1 VWWFFKFEEPTWPN
15 IFSNKEPANIGIWPM
30 GVLITNIFTIVK
42 HNGTAGFGG
51 LNLFS

>member
-1 VWWFFKFEEPTWPN
+1 VWQLFKFEEPTWPKKN
-15 IFSNKEPANIGIWPM
+15 LNKEPVNIGICPM
-30 GVLITNIFTIVK
+30 GVLTTNIFTIVK

>member
-1 VWWFFKFEEPTWPN
+1 VWLYKFEEPTWP
-15 IFSNKEPANIGIWPM
+15 IYFLNKELANIGICPM